1 MILDR
6 HGRREKKAHTSEQIK
21 HTLPTGPSI
30 TVGKELHYQNERIRN
45 LVLGN
50 LEMDNKRSVTVVFL
64 WMVKVTHYCLN
75 V

>member
-1 MILDR
+1 MVEE
-6 HGRREKKAHTSEQIK
+6 RRKHTSEQIK